1 MIDKYQTKLYGYK
14 PNFFE
19 LVDIFNSKRLPNK
32 ILFSGK
38 KGIGK
43 STFALHFINYI
54 FSENEENRYILD
66 SCTID
71 INNKSY
77 KLISQNI
84 HPNFYYINK
93 QYDKKYIEIS
103 EIRNLN
109 NFINKSSFNDNLKI
123 VLIDDIEYLSS
134 GASNSLL
141 KIIEEPNNNVQF
153 MLIQD
158 SRKFVLDTI
167 KSRCIKFNFNLEDK
181 FKNEILN
188 HYFQDITYENLSNE
202 FKNNYLSISDTINI
216 IEFCIEEN
224 LAINQMS
231 IEDLLIYIFKKNI
244 FKLQKSN
251 KLNIKVLI
259 EIYLHNIYK
268 KNKSYELYKLINF
281 YNKKYNDVIKYNLD
295 LETYYLEVKNVFI
308 K

>member
-14 PNFFE
+14 SLFSE
-19 LVDIFNSKRLPNK
+19 LTGIYNKKRLPNK

-43 STFALHFINYI
+43 ATFAVHLINYI
-54 FSENEENRYILD
+54 FSLKEENRYTLD
-66 SCTID
+66 SNSID

-77 KLISQNI
+77 KLMLQNI
-84 HPNFYYINK
+84 HPNFYYIK
-93 QYDKKYIEIS
+93 KKLDKKYIEIS

>member
-1 MIDKYQTKLYGYK
+1 MIDKYKTKLYGYK
-14 PNFFE
+14 SLFYEF
-19 LVDIFNSKRLPNK
+19 VDIYNRKRLPNK

-54 FSENEENRYILD
+54 FSENEKNRYILD
-66 SCTID
+66 SCSID

-123 VLIDDIEYLSS
+123 VLIDDIEYLSTS
-134 GASNSLL
+134 ASNSLL
-141 KIIEEPNNNVQF
+141 KIVEEPNNNVQF
-153 MLIQD
+153 ILIQD
-158 SRKFVLDTI
+158 SAKFVLDTI
-167 KSRCIKFNFNLEDK
+167 KSRCIKFNFNLQDK
-181 FKNEILN
+181 FKTEIIN
-188 HYFQDITYENLSNE
+188 NYFQDISFENLSDE
-202 FKNNYLSISDTINI
+202 FKNIYLSISDTINI
-216 IEFCIEEN
+216 IEFCIEEKLN
-224 LAINQMS
+224 TNQMS
-231 IEDLLIYIFKKNI
+231 IEDLLKYIFKKNI
-244 FKLQKSN
+244 FKSQKIN
-251 KLNIKVLI
+251 NLNIKVLL
-259 EIYLHNIYK
+259 EIYLYNIFK
-268 KNKSYELYKLINF
+268 KNKSSELYKLINF

-295 LETYYLEVKNVFI
+295 LETYYLEIKNVFI

>member
-1 MIDKYQTKLYGYK
+1 MTDKYQTKLYGYK
-14 PNFFE
+14 PNFYE
-19 LVDIFNSKRLPNK
+19 LVDIFNRKRLPNK

-153 MLIQD
+153 ILIQD

-181 FKNEILN
+181 FKTEILN

>member
-19 LVDIFNSKRLPNK
+19 LVDIFNRKRLPNK

-181 FKNEILN
+181 FKTEILN

>member
-1 MIDKYQTKLYGYK
+1 MIDKYQTKLYGYESL
-14 PNFFE
+14 FYE
-19 LVDIFNSKRLPNK
+19 LVNIYNRKRLPNK

-54 FSENEENRYILD
+54 FSENEENKYILD
-66 SCTID
+66 SCSID
-71 INNKSY
+71 SNNKSY

-84 HPNFYYINK
+84 HPNFYYIKK

-109 NFINKSSFNDNLKI
+109 NFINKSSFNDHLKI
-123 VLIDDIEYLSS
+123 VLIDDIEYLSTS
-134 GASNSLL
+134 ASNSLL

-181 FKNEILN
+181 FKAEILN
-188 HYFQDITYENLSNE
+188 HYFQDISYENLSNE

-216 IEFCIEEN
+216 IQFCIEEN
-224 LAINQMS
+224 FIIDQIS
-231 IEDLLIYIFKKNI
+231 IENLLIYIFKKNI
-244 FKLQKSN
+244 FKLQKLN
-251 KLNIKVLI
+251 KINIKVLM

-295 LETYYLEVKNVFI
+295 LETYYLEVKDVFI

>member
-14 PNFFE
+14 PNFYE
-19 LVDIFNSKRLPNK
+19 LVDIFNRKRLPNK

-43 STFALHFINYI
+43 ATFAVHLINYI
-54 FSENEENRYILD
+54 FSLKEENRYTLD
-66 SCTID
+66 SNSID

-77 KLISQNI
+77 KLITQNI
-84 HPNFYYINK
+84 HPNFYYIK
-93 QYDKKYIEIS
+93 KKLDKKYIEIS

-181 FKNEILN
+181 FKTEILN
-188 HYFQDITYENLSNE
+188 HYFQDITYEKLSNE

>member
-19 LVDIFNSKRLPNK
+19 LVDIFNRKRLPNK

-153 MLIQD
+153 ILIQD

-251 KLNIKVLI
+251 KLNIKVLT

-268 KNKSYELYKLINF
+268 KNKSFELYKLINF

>member
-14 PNFFE
+14 SLFYEF
-19 LVDIFNSKRLPNK
+19 VDIYNRKKLPNK

-54 FSENEENRYILD
+54 FSGNEENRYILD
-66 SCTID
+66 SCSIN

-84 HPNFYYINK
+84 HPNFYYIKK
-93 QYDKKYIEIS
+93 QYDKKYIDIS
-103 EIRNLN
+103 QIRNLN

-123 VLIDDIEYLSS
+123 VLIDEIEYLSTS
-134 GASNSLL
+134 ASNSLL

-181 FKNEILN
+181 FKAEIFN
-188 HYFQDITYENLSNE
+188 HYFQDISYENLSDE

-224 LAINQMS
+224 FIINQMS
-231 IEDLLIYIFKKNI
+231 IENLLIYIFNKNI
-244 FKLQKSN
+244 FKLQKFN
-251 KLNIKVLI
+251 KLNIKALI

-281 YNKKYNDVIKYNLD
+281 YNKKYFDVIKYNLD
-295 LETYYLEVKNVFI
+295 LETYYLEVKEVFI

>member
-1 MIDKYQTKLYGYK
+1 MIDKYQTKLYGFK
-14 PNFFE
+14 SHFNE
-19 LVDIFNSKRLPNK
+19 LVDVYNRKSLPNK

-54 FSENEENRYILD
+54 FSENEKNRYILD
-66 SCTID
+66 SCSID

-84 HPNFYYINK
+84 HPNFYYIKK

-123 VLIDDIEYLSS
+123 VLIDDIEYLSTN
-134 GASNSLL
+134 ASNSLL

-153 MLIQD
+153 ILIQD

-181 FKNEILN
+181 YKAEILN
-188 HYFQDITYENLSNE
+188 DYFQDISYENLSNE

-224 LAINQMS
+224 FIINKMS

-244 FKLQKSN
+244 FKLQKFN

-295 LETYYLEVKNVFI
+295 LETYYLEVKDVFI

>member
-14 PNFFE
+14 SHFYE
-19 LVDIFNSKRLPNK
+19 LVDIYNRKRLPNK

-43 STFALHFINYI
+43 ATFALHFINYI
-54 FSENEENRYILD
+54 FSIKEKNRYILD
-66 SCTID
+66 SCSID

-77 KLISQNI
+77 RLISQNI
-84 HPNFYYINK
+84 HPNFYYIKK
-93 QYDKKYIEIS
+93 QYDKKKIEIS

-123 VLIDDIEYLSS
+123 VLIDDIEYLSNS
-134 GASNSLL
+134 SSNSLL

-153 MLIQD
+153 ILIQD
-158 SRKFVLDTI
+158 STKFVLDTI
-167 KSRCIKFNFNLEDK
+167 KSRCIKFNFNLENK
-181 FKNEILN
+181 FKDEILN
-188 HYFQDITYENLSNE
+188 HYFQGFSYENLSNE
-202 FKNNYLSISDTINI
+202 FKNNYLSIPDTINI
-216 IEFCIEEN
+216 IEFCIEED
-224 LAINQMS
+224 LMKNQMD
-231 IEDLLIYIFKKNI
+231 IKDLLKYIFKKNI
-244 FKLQKSN
+244 FKSQVCN

-281 YNKKYNDVIKYNLD
+281 YNKKYHDVIKYNLD
-295 LETYYLEVKNVFI
+295 LETYYLEVKNVII

>member
-1 MIDKYQTKLYGYK
+1 MIDKYQTKLFGYK
-14 PNFFE
+14 SLFYEF
-19 LVDIFNSKRLPNK
+19 VDIYNGKRLPNK

-54 FSENEENRYILD
+54 FSRNEGNRYILD
-66 SCTID
+66 SCSID

-123 VLIDDIEYLSS
+123 VLIDDIEYLSTS
-134 GASNSLL
+134 ASNSLL

-153 MLIQD
+153 ILIQD

-167 KSRCIKFNFNLEDK
+167 KSRCIKFNFNLDDK
-181 FKNEILN
+181 FKTEILN
-188 HYFQDITYENLSNE
+188 DYFQNISYDNLSNE

-224 LAINQMS
+224 FAINQMS
-231 IEDLLIYIFKKNI
+231 IKNLLTYIFKKNI
-244 FKLQKSN
+244 FKLQKIN

-268 KNKSYELYKLINF
+268 KNKSYELYQLINY

-295 LETYYLEVKNVFI
+295 LETYYLEVKDVFI

>member
-14 PNFFE
+14 PNFYE
-19 LVDIFNSKRLPNK
+19 LVDIFNRKRLPNK

-93 QYDKKYIEIS
+93 QNDKKYIEIS

-181 FKNEILN
+181 FRAEILN
-188 HYFQDITYENLSNE
+188 HYFQDISYENLSNE

-224 LAINQMS
+224 FITNKMS
-231 IEDLLIYIFKKNI
+231 IKDLLIYIFKKNI
-244 FKLQKSN
+244 FKVQKIN

-268 KNKSYELYKLINF
+268 RNKSYELYKLINF

-295 LETYYLEVKNVFI
+295 LETYYLEVKDVFI

>member
-1 MIDKYQTKLYGYK
+1 MIDKYQTKLYGYRSL
-14 PNFFE
+14 FSE
-19 LVDIFNSKRLPNK
+19 LTDTYNRNRLPNK

-43 STFALHFINYI
+43 ATFAVHLINYI
-54 FSENEENRYILD
+54 FSLKEENRYTLD
-66 SCTID
+66 SNSID

-77 KLISQNI
+77 KLMLQNI
-84 HPNFYYINK
+84 HPNFYYIK
-93 QYDKKYIEIS
+93 KKLDKKYIEIS

-123 VLIDDIEYLSS
+123 VLIDDIEYLSTN
-134 GASNSLL
+134 ASNSLL

-181 FKNEILN
+181 FKTEILN
-188 HYFQDITYENLSNE
+188 HYFQDITYEKLSNE

>member
-14 PNFFE
+14 PNFYE
-19 LVDIFNSKRLPNK
+19 LVDIFNRKRLPNK

-84 HPNFYYINK
+84 HPNFYYIKK

-123 VLIDDIEYLSS
+123 VLIDDIEYLSTN
-134 GASNSLL
+134 ASNSLL

-181 FKNEILN
+181 FKTEILN

-295 LETYYLEVKNVFI
+295 LETYYLEVKDVFI

>member
-1 MIDKYQTKLYGYK
+1 MIDKYQTKLYGYMS
-14 PNFFE
+14 FFSE
-19 LVDIFNSKRLPNK
+19 LTDIYNRKRLPNK

-43 STFALHFINYI
+43 ATFALHFINYI
-54 FSENEENRYILD
+54 FSCREENRYILD
-66 SCTID
+66 SNSID

-84 HPNFYYINK
+84 HPNFYYIK
-93 QYDKKYIEIS
+93 KRYDKKYIEIS

-123 VLIDDIEYLSS
+123 VLIDDIEYLSTS
-134 GASNSLL
+134 AANSLL

-181 FKNEILN
+181 FKAEILN
-188 HYFQDITYENLSNE
+188 HYFQDILYENLSNE

-231 IEDLLIYIFKKNI
+231 IENLLIYIFKNNI
-244 FKLQKSN
+244 FKLQKFN

-295 LETYYLEVKNVFI
+295 LETYYLEVQDVFI

>member
-19 LVDIFNSKRLPNK
+19 LVDIFNRKRLPNK

-153 MLIQD
+153 ILIQD

-181 FKNEILN
+181 FKTEILN